1 MNELITNGP
10 SIYPLIKSLLRKQ
23 KRQHKELAS
32 YLDLTDNGLRYKLR
46 SGYLTDV
53 EMQKVATFFNKSL
66 EGLIQNVS
74 KNKEDH
80 EPVTEK
86 RQDHYLQDYLK
97 KIESEWERVLEEK
110 NKTIEYQQF
119 MLSMMREQ
127 LSAALGKEWHSE
139 EMLPVRRLDSLKLK
153 PLVPVIIGQAV

>member
-53 EMQKVATFFNKSL
+53 EM
-66 EGLIQNVS
+66 
-74 KNKEDH
+74 
-80 EPVTEK
+80 P
-86 RQDHYLQDYLK
+86 
-97 KIESEWERVLEEK
+97 ER
-110 NKTIEYQQF
+110 
-119 MLSMMREQ
+119 
-127 LSAALGKEWHSE
+127 
-139 EMLPVRRLDSLKLK
+139 
-153 PLVPVIIGQAV
+153 